1 MNDASQA
8 PQEMCAAGAE
18 HLLQGAAAKV
28 LRYFGPRA
36 GSAACR
42 MLNKTRLCSGLQSR
56 DSIGICLAP
65 VKQ

>member
-8 PQEMCAAGAE
+8 RQEMRAAGAE
-18 HLLQGAAAKV
+18 HLPQGAAAKV

-42 MLNKTRLCSGLQSR
+42 MSNKTRLCYGLQIR

>member
-8 PQEMCAAGAE
+8 RQEMRAAGAE
-18 HLLQGAAAKV
+18 HLPQGAAAKV

-42 MLNKTRLCSGLQSR
+42 MSNKTRLCYGLQIR
-56 DSIGICLAP
+56 DSIGICVAP

>member
-8 PQEMCAAGAE
+8 RQEMRAAGAE
-18 HLLQGAAAKV
+18 HLPQGAAAKV

-42 MLNKTRLCSGLQSR
+42 MSNKTRLCYGLQIR
-56 DSIGICLAP
+56 DSIGVCVPP

>member
-8 PQEMCAAGAE
+8 RQEMRAAGAE
-18 HLLQGAAAKV
+18 HLPPGTSAKI
-28 LRYFGPRA
+28 LRYFGSRA

-42 MLNKTRLCSGLQSR
+42 MSNKTRLCYGLQIR
-56 DSIGICLAP
+56 DSIGICVAP